1 MNSARVYVR
10 LYSGTTQFET
20 NDKVLEL
27 PPPPLKWKD
36 VIAAMVAAVGKTS
49 EYEEAETTS
58 KVRLFLLPTEATG
71 IAAEVRLMLPY
82 WLLYRLLYCLLYWLL
97 YFGH

>member
-27 PPPPLKWKD
+27 PPPPLNWKD

-58 KVRLFLLPTEATG
+58 KVRLFLLPTEAT
-71 IAAEVRLMLPY
+71 AERSLVTFWCPGERPVCHLSA
-82 WLLYRLLYCLLYWLL
+82 
-97 YFGH
+97 G